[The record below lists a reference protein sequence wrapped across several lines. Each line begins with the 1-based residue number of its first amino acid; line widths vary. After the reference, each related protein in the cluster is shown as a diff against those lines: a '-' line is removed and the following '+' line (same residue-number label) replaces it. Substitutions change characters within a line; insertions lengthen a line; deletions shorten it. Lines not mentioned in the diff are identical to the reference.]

1 MCGISGIVNRKG
13 KIESESEIR
22 RMNQLIEHRG
32 PDGDGIY
39 CYNNVALG
47 HRRLA
52 ILDLSELGKQP
63 MHWGE
68 KYTIVFNGEVYNY
81 IEIREV
87 LLAAGYAFQSESD
100 TEVIL
105 AAYDKWGKDCVSRFN
120 GMWSFVILDKE
131 KNTLFCSRDRFG
143 IKPFYYT
150 ISEESFRF
158 GSEIKQLISERPV
171 INLPVALDF
180 IISAMEEATDETFF
194 KGVVKLTPG
203 HNLVYDL
210 EKNTYQ
216 IEAFYSLPDEA
227 PATKNPDSIG
237 SYISLLE
244 ESVKLRMRSDV
255 RVGTCLSGG
264 LDSSTVAA
272 LASKNYN
279 YQEQFYAI
287 HAKSEEAA
295 TDESTYAGMVSD
307 HLKLNL
313 KTVVPG
319 YPDFESN
326 MNDVIYTQEEPF
338 GSPSVFM
345 QYFVFK
351 EARKNNCIVMLDGQ
365 GGDET
370 LLGYERYYPALIRSL
385 GVFQRPKALL
395 NSKKNSR
402 LSMLEAVKYMLYFGN
417 YKSRLN
423 RVKRRA
429 GFIRPAYLENYQS
442 EALRKVSES
451 YSDVRKMQKME
462 LTRSQLP
469 HLLRYEDKNS
479 MKHSVEARLPFID
492 YRVVEFALNMENEAK
507 IHDGWTKYVL
517 RKGMSGLLPK
527 EIVWRKN
534 KLGFNAPENLW
545 LEKHA
550 AEMEKVIRES
560 AIFNAIADV
569 EKLDL
574 NQLDK
579 RMRWRIYNLAKWE
592 YVFNVQ
598 LASKTETNE

>member
-1 MCGISGIVNRKG
+1 MCGISGIVSRKS
-13 KIESESEIR
+13 IINSEEEIR
-22 RMNQLIEHRG
+22 RMNHIIEHRG
-32 PDGDGIY
+32 PDGEGIF
-39 CYNNVALG
+39 CHQNVALG

-52 ILDLSELGKQP
+52 ILDLSELGAQP
-63 MHWGE
+63 MHWKE
-68 KYTIVFNGEVYNY
+68 LYTIVFNGEVYNY

-87 LLAAGYAFQSESD
+87 LLKEGYVFQSESD

-105 AAYDKWGKDCVSRFN
+105 AAYDFWGKECVTHFN
-120 GMWSFVILDKE
+120 GMWSFALLDKK
-131 KNTLFCSRDRFG
+131 KNLLFCSRDRFG

-150 ISEESFRF
+150 LSEEEFRF
-158 GSEIKQLISERPV
+158 GSEIKQLLDEHPI

-180 IISAMEEATDETFF
+180 IIVGIEESTDETFF
-194 KGVVKLTPG
+194 KGIVKLTPG
-203 HNLVYDL
+203 HNLIYDL
-210 EKNTYQ
+210 EKDRYE
-216 IEAFYSLPDEA
+216 ISPFYNLPDQRK
-227 PATKNPDSIG
+227 KNENKDSITG
-237 SYISLLE
+237 YISLLE
-244 ESVKLRMRSDV
+244 ESVRLRMRSDV

-272 LASKNYN
+272 LASKNYDH
-279 YQEQFYAI
+279 QDKFYAI

-295 TDESTYAGMVSD
+295 TDESAYANLVSD

-313 KTVVPG
+313 LTVVPS
-319 YPDFESN
+319 YEDFARDMEE
-326 MNDVIYTQEEPF
+326 VIRTQEEPF

-345 QYFVFK
+345 QHFVFK

-385 GVFQRPKALL
+385 PWSQRPKALL

-402 LSMLEAVKYMLYFGN
+402 LSMLDVIKYMVYFGN
-417 YKSRLN
+417 YKGRLN

-429 GFIRPAYLENYQS
+429 KFIRPEYLDRYQS
-442 EALRKVSES
+442 QTLKKVSES
-451 YSDVRKMQKME
+451 YSDIREMQKME

-479 MKHSVEARLPFID
+479 MRHSVEARLPFID
-492 YRVVEFALNMENEAK
+492 YRVVEFALKMENDAK

-517 RKGMSGLLPK
+517 RKGMSGLLPDK
-527 EIVWRKN
+527 VVWRKN
-534 KLGFNAPENLW
+534 KLGFNAPENIW

-550 AEMEKVIRES
+550 SEMDKTIRGS
-560 AIFNAIADV
+560 VIFNALAD
-569 EKLDL
+569 LNQMDL

-592 YVFNVQ
+592 SIFNVRM
-598 LASKTETNE
+598 K

>member
-39 CYNNVALG
+39 CYNNVAFG

-52 ILDLSELGKQP
+52 ILDLSDLGKQP

-68 KYTIVFNGEVYNY
+68 KYTIIFNGEVYNY

-87 LLAAGYAFQSESD
+87 LLAEGYTFKSESD

-105 AAYDKWGKDCVSRFN
+105 AAYDLWGKDCVSRFN
-120 GMWSFVILDKE
+120 GMWSFAILDKE
-131 KNTLFCSRDRFG
+131 KSTLFCSRDRFG

-150 ISEESFRF
+150 LSEETFRF

-194 KGVVKLTPG
+194 KGIVKLTPG

-210 EKNTYQ
+210 EKDTYT
-216 IEAFYSLPDEA
+216 IEAFYSLPDKA
-227 PATKNPDSIG
+227 PETKNPDSIG
-237 SYISLLE
+237 NYISLLE

-272 LASKNYN
+272 LASRNYN

-295 TDESTYAGMVSD
+295 TDESSYAGMVSE

-319 YPDFESN
+319 YSDFESS

-385 GVFQRPKALL
+385 GFFQKPKALL

-402 LSMLEAVKYMLYFGN
+402 LSMLEAIKYMLYFGN

-442 EALRKVSES
+442 EALRKVSDS
-451 YSDVRKMQKME
+451 YSDIRKMQKVE

-527 EIVWRKN
+527 EITWRKN

-550 AEMEKVIRES
+550 AEMHKVIRES
-560 AIFNAIADV
+560 AILNAIADRS
-569 EKLDL
+569 KLDL

-592 YVFNVQ
+592 YVYNVQ

>member
-1 MCGISGIVNRKG
+1 MCGISGILARKTM
-13 KIESESEIR
+13 IDSEEEIR
-22 RMNQLIEHRG
+22 RMNDIIEHRG
-32 PDGDGIY
+32 PDGEGIY
-39 CYNNVALG
+39 CYRNVALG

-63 MHWGE
+63 MHWEE

-87 LLAAGYAFQSESD
+87 LLKEGYAFKSESD

-105 AAYDKWGKDCVSRFN
+105 AAYDLWGKECVTRFN
-120 GMWSFVILDKE
+120 GMWSFAILDKE
-131 KNTLFCSRDRFG
+131 KNALFCSRDRFG

-150 ISEESFRF
+150 ISEEEFRF
-158 GSEIKQLISERPV
+158 GSEIKQLLDEQPLV
-171 INLPVALDF
+171 NLPVALDF
-180 IISAMEEATDETFF
+180 IITGIEEASDETFF

-203 HNLVYDL
+203 HNLIFDL
-210 EKNTYQ
+210 AQNTYR
-216 IEAFYSLPDEA
+216 IEAFYSLPDQGKE
-227 PATKNPDSIG
+227 TKNSDSITD
-237 SYISLLE
+237 YISLLE

-287 HAKSEEAA
+287 HAKSEETA
-295 TDESTYAGMVSD
+295 TDESAFATLVSG
-307 HLKLNL
+307 HLNLNL

-319 YPDFESN
+319 YQDFASN
-326 MNDVIYTQEEPF
+326 MDEVIYTQEEPF
-338 GSPSVFM
+338 GGPSVFM

-385 GVFQRPKALL
+385 PWNKRLKALM

-402 LSMLEAVKYMLYFGN
+402 LSMLEAIKYMLYFGN
-417 YKSRLN
+417 YKSRLS
-423 RVKRRA
+423 RVKHRA
-429 GFIRPAYLENYQS
+429 NFIRPEYLKTYQS
-442 EALRKVSES
+442 EILRRVSES
-451 YSDVRKMQKME
+451 YSDIRDMQKVE

-534 KLGFNAPENLW
+534 KFGFNAPENLW
-545 LEKHA
+545 LEKYA
-550 AEMEKVIRES
+550 TEMEKVIRKS
-560 AIFNAIADV
+560 AILNKIA
-569 EKLDL
+569 DL
-574 NQLDK
+574 NQLDLTKLDK
-579 RMRWRIYNLAKWE
+579 RMQWRIYNLAKWE
-592 YVFNVQ
+592 STFNVQ
-598 LASKTETNE
+598 IKD

>member
-1 MCGISGIVNRKG
+1 MCGISGIISRRKE
-13 KIESESEIR
+13 IDSEAEIR
-22 RMNQLIEHRG
+22 RMNNLIEHRG
-32 PDGDGIY
+32 PDGEGIF
-39 CYNNVALG
+39 CHRNVALG

-52 ILDLSELGKQP
+52 ILDLSELGAQP
-63 MHWGE
+63 MHWKE
-68 KYTIVFNGEVYNY
+68 LYTIVFNGEVYNY

-87 LLAAGYAFQSESD
+87 LLKEGYVFQSESD

-105 AAYDKWGKDCVSRFN
+105 AAYDFWGEECVTRFN
-120 GMWSFVILDKE
+120 GMWSFALLDKK
-131 KNTLFCSRDRFG
+131 KNLLFCSRDRFG
-143 IKPFYYT
+143 IKPFYYKF
-150 ISEESFRF
+150 SEEEFRF
-158 GSEIKQLISERPV
+158 GSEIKQLVEEAPV

-180 IISAMEEATDETFF
+180 IISGIEEATDETFF
-194 KGVVKLTPG
+194 KGIVKLTPG
-203 HNLVYDL
+203 HNLIFDL
-210 EKNTYQ
+210 TENSYR
-216 IEAFYSLPDEA
+216 IEPFYALPDQSKEV
-227 PATKNPDSIG
+227 KDSDSIG
-237 SYISLLE
+237 GYISLLE
-244 ESVKLRMRSDV
+244 QSVQLRMRSDV

-279 YQEQFYAI
+279 YQDNFYAI

-295 TDESTYAGMVSD
+295 TDESAYATLVSD
-307 HLKLNL
+307 HLNLNL

-319 YPDFESN
+319 YQDFARDMDE
-326 MNDVIYTQEEPF
+326 VIYTQEEPF

-345 QYFVFK
+345 QHFVFR

-385 GVFQRPKALL
+385 PWIERPKALL

-402 LSMLEAVKYMLYFGN
+402 LSMLEAIKYMLYFGN

-429 GFIRPAYLENYQS
+429 KFIRPVYLENYKS
-442 EALRKVSES
+442 ETLKKVSES
-451 YSDVRKMQKME
+451 YSDIRKMQKME

-492 YRVVEFALNMENEAK
+492 YRVVEFALNMETDAK

-517 RKGMSGLLPK
+517 RKGMAGLLPK
-527 EIVWRKN
+527 EVVWRKN

-550 AEMEKVIRES
+550 VEMEKIVRKSVILNTIS
-560 AIFNAIADV
+560 DLSQ
-569 EKLDL
+569 LDL
-574 NQLDK
+574 NLLDK
-579 RMRWRIYNLAKWE
+579 RMRWRMYNLAKWE
-592 YVFNVQ
+592 SAYNVQ
-598 LASKTETNE
+598 MD